1 MSVDSAAAQMP
12 PSFNLKYV
20 CLKCGRVL
28 LKDLRQSLVLK
39 CENCSNELDAHPGD
53 KLGESIIEQCVVC
66 GGDDLYVRKDF
77 KQMAGAFIV
86 TFAVVVATVAYFYSA
101 NMLWPI
107 LVLVLSAIADAALY
121 RFIPDLTACYKCK
134 AEYRGMKRNPEHG
147 NYSHYTAERY
157 RALARQAAEAAA
169 AKGA

>member
-1 MSVDSAAAQMP
+1 MEPAP
-12 PSFNLKYV
+12 FNLKYV
-20 CLKCGRVL
+20 CRECGRILFRDLVGQV
-28 LKDLRQSLVLK
+28 DLR
-39 CENCSNELDAHPGD
+39 CENCGNELHARTGD
-53 KLGESIIEQCVVC
+53 KLGENIIEQCVVC

-86 TFAVVVATVAYFYSA
+86 TVAVVVATVAYYYTA

-107 LVLVLSAIADAALY
+107 LVLVFSAVVDAALY

-157 RALARQAAEAAA
+157 RALARQEADAEA